1 MKMSGTTSI
10 VRGEH
15 NPMGGRT
22 RGRRRSH
29 SARIRRRKIVIAS
42 VALVAVI
49 ALAIFAANGG
59 VTGLFDV
66 QGSDIPPVD
75 EH

>member
-1 MKMSGTTSI
+1 M
-10 VRGEH
+10 
-15 NPMGGRT
+15 
-22 RGRRRSH
+22 
-29 SARIRRRKIVIAS
+29 VIAS
-42 VALVAVI
+42 AALVAVI

-59 VTGLFDV
+59 VAGLFDV